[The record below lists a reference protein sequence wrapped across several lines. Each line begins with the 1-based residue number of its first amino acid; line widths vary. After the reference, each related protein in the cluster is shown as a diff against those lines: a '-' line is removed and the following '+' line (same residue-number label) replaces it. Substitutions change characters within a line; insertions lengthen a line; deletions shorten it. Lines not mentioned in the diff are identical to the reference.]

1 MTWHYTGF
9 QRFPDVWGTK
19 PGVLMPTLHKVSV
32 YGWIGVPFFFLIS
45 GFVICMS
52 AWGRSP
58 GDFMISRVTRLFPAY
73 WLAVFMTGTLMV
85 LARPV
90 WVDKVKSLSYTDIL
104 TNLTMMQDGIAG
116 RSIDGVY
123 WTLYIELRFYVLF
136 GLVLALGAL
145 SYRKMVAFC
154 GLWLFFS
161 AIASNADIPLLQ
173 IMLFPQWA
181 PYFIAGMAMYLMYR
195 FGPNLLL
202 WCIIAFAWLLAQ
214 HQLQP
219 VLKSY
224 RWDAQGPLSYTV
236 TLGLITLAFGA
247 MIAVSLG
254 WLDRIQWKWL
264 TIAGALTYP
273 VYLVHQEI
281 GWWVIHKLHAKVN
294 AYVLVF
300 SLIAGMLVL
309 AYLIHRLVERPVS
322 KRLKRGLDNAMREIR
337 AGGRQRWQPSGAAP
351 APGIQA
357 GVQPGVQAGPG
368 ERAAVAEPQS

>member
-9 QRFPDVWGTK
+9 QRFTDVWEGK
-19 PGVLMPTLHKVSV
+19 PGVLMPALHKFSV
-32 YGWIGVPFFFLIS
+32 YGWIGVPFFFIIS

-58 GDFMISRVTRLFPAY
+58 GEFMVSRVTRLFPAY
-73 WLAVFMTGTLMV
+73 WLAVFMTGTLLI
-85 LARPV
+85 LARPT

-116 RSIDGVY
+116 RDIDGVY

-136 GLVLALGAL
+136 GLMMALGAL
-145 SYRKMVAFC
+145 TYRKAVAFC

-181 PYFIAGMAMYLMYR
+181 PYFIAGMAMYLIYR
-195 FGPNLLL
+195 FGSNLLL

-219 VLKSY
+219 VLRNYSA
-224 RWDAQGPLSYTV
+224 DAQEKLSFTV
-236 TLGLITLAFGA
+236 TLALITLAFGA
-247 MIAVSLG
+247 MIAVAMG

-264 TIAGALTYP
+264 TVAGALTYP

-281 GWWVIHKLHAKVN
+281 GWWVIHELHAQVN
-294 AYVLVF
+294 AYVLVV
-300 SLIAGMLVL
+300 SLIAAMLVL

-322 KRLKRGLDNAMREIR
+322 KRLKRGLDSALRDIR
-337 AGGRQRWQPSGAAP
+337 AGGGRQRHQPSGAGSGAH
-351 APGIQA
+351 AES
-357 GVQPGVQAGPG
+357 VSE
-368 ERAAVAEPQS
+368 ERAATAELQP